1 MSNNMSSPRQVNN
14 QKRKKE
20 LREYLK
26 RSSIVEGE
34 IKEEDD
40 RLKYKMIYQSD
51 VNKVTSF

>member
-1 MSNNMSSPRQVNN
+1 MSMNMSSPRQANN